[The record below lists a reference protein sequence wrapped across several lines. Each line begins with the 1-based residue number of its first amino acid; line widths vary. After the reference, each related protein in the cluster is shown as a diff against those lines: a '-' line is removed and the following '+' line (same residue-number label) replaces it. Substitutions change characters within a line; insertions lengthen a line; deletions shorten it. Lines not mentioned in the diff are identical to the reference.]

1 MSVATEPGARSGRA
15 GRPRTAGVV
24 AIPACLLAI
33 LLAHPGCS
41 DECEFSSDCPAGQ
54 YCSDGTCQAYAADAD
69 ADGEADGAPEATDEG
84 GADGDEGVTDADA
97 DGVEEAEDSGGEDV
111 SCPTGLHWC
120 GGTDCVDWATSSA
133 HCGACDNP
141 CDAGDV
147 CVGGGC
153 ILECA
158 GSGLSCND
166 ECVDQL
172 SDPDNCGACDES
184 CADPQVC
191 AAGDCVTVCPSGTTD
206 CSRACADLMSDVDHC
221 GTCGNGCGN
230 LQWCVGGACL
240 DVPCALGDL
249 FCDGSCVPQD
259 TSNCGECGNACEVG
273 FLCCNELF
281 V

>member
-15 GRPRTAGVV
+15 VRLRTAVFV

-147 CVGGGC
+147 CVGGHCVPTSAWTSAATRTTAGRATRSAPPRRSARRATASR
-153 ILECA
+153 CA
-158 GSGLSCND
+158 RRA
-166 ECVDQL
+166 
-172 SDPDNCGACDES
+172 PRT
-184 CADPQVC
+184 
-191 AAGDCVTVCPSGTTD
+191 AAGPART
-206 CSRACADLMSDVDHC
+206 
-221 GTCGNGCGN
+221 
-230 LQWCVGGACL
+230 
-240 DVPCALGDL
+240 
-249 FCDGSCVPQD
+249 
-259 TSNCGECGNACEVG
+259 
-273 FLCCNELF
+273 
-281 V
+281 